1 MQRMRRMR
9 DAGDKLSNEL
19 DVLRFIDEARIMELL
34 HRVLLKRRQ
43 RKAIPYFRRYRIS
56 KNPKESRQN

>member
-9 DAGDKLSNEL
+9 EAGDKLNNEL
-19 DVLRFIDEARIMELL
+19 DILRFIDEARIMELL

-43 RKAIPYFRRYRIS
+43 RKAVPYFRRYRINE
-56 KNPKESRQN
+56 NPKESRQN